1 MTRAPQRDPRRLQR
15 GSIMV
20 LVMTILAALLAGGA
34 VALYLQLSST
44 RSAGSIRESRS
55 ALYCSEAG
63 LQAAREVVG
72 ANYAEWVNILDGD
85 PSTDPTTWYPIT
97 GDLDGDGT
105 ADYEVRIRDNDD
117 ELPPLPNDP
126 TRDNDL
132 RVFVIS
138 RCTKY
143 TDTPREVL
151 ELVKFE
157 GGGNVYRNQS
167 GQGAGNTGNA
177 N

>member
-1 MTRAPQRDPRRLQR
+1 MSPARRHPGRGQR

-20 LVMTILAALLAGGA
+20 IVMTILAALLAGGA
-34 VALYLQLSST
+34 IALYLQLSST
-44 RSAGSIRESRS
+44 RAAGSIRESRS
-55 ALYCSEAG
+55 ALYCAEAG
-63 LQAAREVVG
+63 LQAARPLIG

-85 PSTDPTTWYPIT
+85 PDTDPSWYPVR
-97 GDLDGDGT
+97 GDLDGDGVN
-105 ADYEVRIRDNDD
+105 DYEVRIRDNDD
-117 ELPPLPNDP
+117 EMPPLDNDP

-132 RVFVIS
+132 RVFIIS

-143 TDTPREVL
+143 PDTPREVL
-151 ELVKFE
+151 ELVRFE

-167 GQGAGNTGNA
+167 GQGSGNTGNA